1 MRSREGAAI
10 PRWIVPLVVVLA
22 VIGVVAFFGLRA
34 GPAPQVVIEPG
45 AKIIGRSTPIT
56 VRVTEPQRGL
66 TAVKVELVQGEMV
79 KQIGEASYQAPPAW
93 APWRTGKTSDE
104 IRVTV
109 GKEAVPDLKPGKATV
124 RVTASGTG
132 ALLRGPTPV
141 TTQVD
146 LPVQLTPPSLQVL
159 SIRTYVAQG
168 GVEAVVYRV
177 GDTATRD
184 GVRVGPRLYPG
195 YALPGGS
202 AQDRFALFAVPY
214 DMDDASGVRL
224 VAEDGA
230 GNEAQARFID
240 QFFPKPL
247 RKDKIQLNDA
257 FLEKVTSEI
266 LAQTPELTNKGN
278 ALDNYLEINRDLRK
292 KNQAFLEQLAGKSE
306 PAFLWREPFL
316 PMINT
321 AIKAHFAE
329 RRSYIYQDR
338 EVDQQDHLGLDMAS
352 VRAAPVPASNDGV
365 VVFAGYLGIYG
376 NCVVLDHGYGLQTL
390 YGHLSSVEVK
400 AGDKVTR
407 GQPLGRSGA
416 TGLAGGDHLH
426 FAVLLQGLPVN
437 PIEWFD
443 AKWLHDR
450 LKLKLGAALPFAG

>member
-292 KNQAFLEQLAGKSE
+292 KNAAFLEQLAGKSE

>member
-1 MRSREGAAI
+1 
-10 PRWIVPLVVVLA
+10 
-22 VIGVVAFFGLRA
+22 VIGAVAWLGLRA
-34 GPAPQVVIEPG
+34 GPAPQIAIEPG
-45 AKIIGRSTPIT
+45 VKVIGRSTPIT
-56 VRVTEPQRGL
+56 VRVSEPQRGL
-66 TAVKVELVQGEMV
+66 TAIKIELVQGELV
-79 KQIGEASYQAPPAW
+79 KKVGEASYPAPPAW
-93 APWRTGKTSDE
+93 APWRTGKASDE

-109 GKEAVPDLKPGKATV
+109 GKEVVPDLKPGTATV
-124 RVTASGTG
+124 RVTASGVG
-132 ALLRGPTPV
+132 ALLRGPAPV

-159 SIRTYVAQG
+159 SMRTYVAQG

-177 GDTATRD
+177 GDSATRD

-195 YALPGGS
+195 YPLPGGS
-202 AQDRFALFAVPY
+202 PQDRFALFAVPY

-224 VAEDGA
+224 VAGDGA

-266 LAQTPELTNKGN
+266 LAQTPELSNKGN
-278 ALDNYLEINRDLRK
+278 ALDNYLEINRNLRK
-292 KNQAFLEQLAGKSE
+292 KNQVFLEQLAAKSE

-376 NCVVLDHGYGLQTL
+376 NCVVLDHGLGVQSL
-390 YGHLSSVEVK
+390 YAHLSSIDVKVGDEVK
-400 AGDKVTR
+400 RDQV
-407 GQPLGRSGA
+407 LGRSGT
-416 TGLAGGDHLH
+416 TGLAAGDHVH
-426 FAVLLQGLPVN
+426 FTMLVHGSAVN
-437 PIEWFD
+437 PVEWWDPKWNEDRVIRKIRD
-443 AKWLHDR
+443 AG
-450 LKLKLGAALPFAG
+450 GAVP

>member
-1 MRSREGAAI
+1 
-10 PRWIVPLVVVLA
+10 
-22 VIGVVAFFGLRA
+22 VIGAVAWLGLRA
-34 GPAPQVVIEPG
+34 GPAPQIAIEPG
-45 AKIIGRSTPIT
+45 VKVIGRSTPIT
-56 VRVTEPQRGL
+56 VRVSEPQRGL
-66 TAVKVELVQGEMV
+66 TAIKIELVQGELV
-79 KQIGEASYQAPPAW
+79 KKVGEASYPAPPAW
-93 APWRTGKTSDE
+93 APWRTGKASDE

-109 GKEAVPDLKPGKATV
+109 GKEVVPDLKPGTATV
-124 RVTASGTG
+124 RVTASGVG
-132 ALLRGPTPV
+132 ALLRGPAPV

-159 SIRTYVAQG
+159 SMRTYVAQG

-177 GDTATRD
+177 GDSATRD

-195 YALPGGS
+195 YPLPGGS
-202 AQDRFALFAVPY
+202 PQDRFALFAVPY

-224 VAEDGA
+224 VAGDGA

-266 LAQTPELTNKGN
+266 LAQTPELSNKGN
-278 ALDNYLEINRDLRK
+278 ALDNYLEINRNLRK
-292 KNQAFLEQLAGKSE
+292 KNQVFLEQLAAKSE

-376 NCVVLDHGYGLQTL
+376 NCVVLDHGYGLQSL
-390 YGHLSSVEVK
+390 YGHLSSIEVK

-407 GQPLGRSGA
+407 GQTLGRSGA

-443 AKWLHDR
+443 RKWLHDR
-450 LKLKLGAALPFAG
+450 LKLKLGAALPFSG

>member
-1 MRSREGAAI
+1 MRSREVAAI
-10 PRWIVPLVVVLA
+10 PRWIVPLAILLVVV
-22 VIGVVAFFGLRA
+22 GVAGFFGLHA
-34 GPAPQVVIEPG
+34 GPAPQIAIEPG
-45 AKIIGRSTPIT
+45 ARIIGRSTPVT
-56 VRVTEPQRGL
+56 VRVSEPQRGL
-66 TAVKVELVQGEMV
+66 TAVTIELVQGELV
-79 KQIGEASYQAPPAW
+79 KKIGEASYPGPPAW
-93 APWRTGKTSDE
+93 APWRTGKGSDE
-104 IRVTV
+104 IRATV
-109 GKEAVPDLKPGKATV
+109 GKEAVPELKPGSATV
-124 RVTASGTG
+124 RVTAAGSG

-141 TTQVD
+141 TAQLD

-184 GVRVGPRLYPG
+184 GVRVGTRFYPG
-195 YALPGGS
+195 HPVPGGA
-202 AQDRFALFAVPY
+202 AQERFALFAVPY
-214 DMDDASGVRL
+214 DMDDAGGVRL
-224 VAEDGA
+224 LAEDGA
-230 GNEAQARFID
+230 GNEAQTRFID

-247 RKDKIQLNDA
+247 RKDKIRLNDA
-257 FLEKVTSEI
+257 FLEKVTGEI
-266 LAQTPELTNKGN
+266 LSHTPELTDKGN

-292 KNQAFLEQLAGKSE
+292 KNQALLEQLAAKSE

-352 VRAAPVPASNDGV
+352 VQAAPVPASNDGV

-376 NCVVLDHGYGLQTL
+376 NCVVVDHGYGLQSL
-390 YGHLSSVEVK
+390 YGHLSSIEVK
-400 AGDKVTR
+400 AADKVTR
-407 GQPLGRSGA
+407 GQTLGRSGA
-416 TGLAGGDHLH
+416 TGLAAGDHLH
-426 FAVLLQGLPVN
+426 FAILLDGLPVN

-443 AKWLHDR
+443 RKWLHDR
-450 LKLKLGAALPFAG
+450 LKLKLGSALPFAG